1 MTAPLLALATYIA
14 IAAFSY
20 RNDGLRFLSPG
31 IDLSVFSDRR
41 PVGWWSPAATAFFI
55 ASAAAVLV
63 LLAARRRWLGVPL
76 LALAVTAATP
86 IVRSGEDAFVVDP
99 RSETLVCRDGT
110 TAVCLFQRHSGQL
123 ATVTNALQPVLAG
136 LDAQVR
142 VVESYRSSG
151 QDELALSP
159 LYVGPTLT
167 GGADMDIVR
176 GDVATGLLRWGCGD
190 PPYATSDDVNAGAGA
205 LGAWL
210 AARPGRSSSGPDLAE
225 LTDDQLLTAT
235 RDYRAAAAAA
245 ACDERAALRA
255 VAPLGKLT

>member
-1 MTAPLLALATYIA
+1 MVPGR
-14 IAAFSY
+14 Y
-20 RNDGLRFLSPG
+20 RILHRLRGRL
-31 IDLSVFSDRR
+31 
-41 PVGWWSPAATAFFI
+41 
-55 ASAAAVLV
+55 LV

-151 QDELALSP
+151 QDELALNP